1 MQNLPPAAVY
11 EKEFKY
17 MPWGKLIK
25 KVQEHIVGNV
35 ANGGSLLDILCGPGY
50 LLGQLHKQRPD
61 ISYRGVDMEP
71 EFIHHATGIYP
82 EVKFEVADAFTW
94 NTSEKFDAVICTAG
108 VHHLPDEQQEPFI
121 AKLAS
126 LVSPRGF
133 AIIADPYIGNWNTP
147 EERLMAA
154 ARFGYEY
161 LEATIKSGGTPDVI
175 DAAVQCL
182 RNDVLFIEWKTS
194 AKRRL
199 AMLKPHFKNIQAH
212 KTWPDHET
220 DWGDYYFIVSN

>member
-1 MQNLPPAAVY
+1 MQNLPSAAVY
-11 EKEFKY
+11 EKEFTY

-25 KVQEHIVGNV
+25 RVQEHAIRRVPRRGTV
-35 ANGGSLLDILCGPGY
+35 LDLLCGPGY
-50 LLGQLHKQRPD
+50 LLGQLHKKRSD
-61 ISYRGVDMEP
+61 ISYLGVDMDP
-71 EFIHHATGIYP
+71 DFIQHATGLYP
-82 EVKFEVADAFTW
+82 EIKFEVADAFTW
-94 NTSEKFDAVICTAG
+94 NTSERFDAVLCTAG

-126 LVSPRGF
+126 LVSPGGF
-133 AIIADPYIGNWNTP
+133 AIIADPYIGDWETD
-147 EERLMAA
+147 EERLIAA

-161 LEATIKSGGTPDVI
+161 LDATIKSGATPDVI

-182 RNDVLFIEWKTS
+182 RNDVLLIEWKTS

-199 AMLKPHFKNIQAH
+199 AMLRPHFKQILTY

-220 DWGDYYFIVSN
+220 DWGDYYFVVNN